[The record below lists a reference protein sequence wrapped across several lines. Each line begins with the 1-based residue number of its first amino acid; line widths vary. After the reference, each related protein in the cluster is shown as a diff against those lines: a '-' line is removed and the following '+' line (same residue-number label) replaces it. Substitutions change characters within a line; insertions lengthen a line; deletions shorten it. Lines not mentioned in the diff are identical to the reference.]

1 MSGCVALRLAL
12 PGGVVTWFVTG
23 FRISLE
29 RRSVLTWQPGPKKAA
44 PPYCGANR
52 QPLPPLPRCSWY
64 GYPVTPRWLQQAG
77 QPTITESRLLAMAQV
92 SRSIDSSSGTG

>member
-29 RRSVLTWQPGPKKAA
+29 QRSVLHGNRNRRRLRHMAVRIVN
-44 PPYCGANR
+44 PYHLCHVA
-52 QPLPPLPRCSWY
+52 Y
-64 GYPVTPRWLQQAG
+64 GTATQ
-77 QPTITESRLLAMAQV
+77 
-92 SRSIDSSSGTG
+92 